1 MSLLPEHSHCL
12 HCDDPVD
19 VGQEYCSDACKAA
32 ADSEARKERTK
43 NTIFFVIAGVLLVAI
58 TVMVTLG

>member
-19 VGQEYCSDACKAA
+19 VCQEYCSDECKAA
-32 ADSEARKERTK
+32 AESEAKKERTR
-43 NTIFFVIAGVLLVAI
+43 NMIFLGLAATLLIVITIV
-58 TVMVTLG
+58 VTLG

>member
-19 VGQEYCSDACKAA
+19 EGQEYCSDECKAA
-32 ADSEARKERTK
+32 AESEAKKERTR
-43 NTIFFVIAGVLLVAI
+43 NMVFFGIAAVLLVAI
-58 TVMVTLG
+58 TIMVTLG

>member
-19 VGQEYCSDACKAA
+19 VGQEYCSDVCKVAA
-32 ADSEARKERTK
+32 ESEAKKER
-43 NTIFFVIAGVLLVAI
+43 NRNMLFLGLAATILIVITIV
-58 TVMVTLG
+58 VTLG